1 MYFACKPKFTV
12 NGMNPSAVVKQ
23 EAAKLPKL
31 RGKEAVMAV
40 ILGAV
45 VLLWLL
51 LGEEFGLGGP
61 TIMAVF
67 AMFLF
72 RIISWDDV
80 QKGVALD
87 VVGLYAAACAMGVG
101 LGLTGGALWMAREFV
116 NMLPGFMQEGNGLVM
131 GVSIMSGTITNFMSD
146 GATVGAIGPIV
157 MPMAQLGGI
166 AVWKVGLIT
175 SFASSFAMILIVG
188 TPNNAIAFGMARDP
202 ETGERLISAMDFI
215 KYGLPIFLLCL
226 LVTWGV
232 CIYGYWNLLSW
243 PRSLV
248 INIK

>member
-1 MYFACKPKFTV
+1 MYRTRVEASKALAVFLILGLTFAANMGGPGSPAAGGRNAIMTGYLSDMGASISFVDWVIRGMPLSFALSLTVGIYMYLRCKRKFV
-12 NGMNPSAVVKQ
+12 VSGMNPSAVVKQ

-40 ILGAV
+40 ILATV
-45 VLLWLL
+45 VLLWLI

-101 LGLTGGALWMAREFV
+101 LGLTGGALWLAGEFV
-116 NMLPGFMQEGNGLVM
+116 NLLPGFMQHGNGLVM
-131 GVSIMSGTITNFMSD
+131 GVSILT
-146 GATVGAIGPIV
+146 AP
-157 MPMAQLGGI
+157 
-166 AVWKVGLIT
+166 
-175 SFASSFAMILIVG
+175 
-188 TPNNAIAFGMARDP
+188 
-202 ETGERLISAMDFI
+202 
-215 KYGLPIFLLCL
+215 
-226 LVTWGV
+226 
-232 CIYGYWNLLSW
+232 
-243 PRSLV
+243 
-248 INIK
+248 